1 MATIARTLYQLSK
14 FDSSKARAYSL
25 VAMVSTSIADTAQI
39 YNMDSNGVWNNSF
52 RGAGICRM
60 KSSGSTFEFTVN
72 GNTYLFNSSGE
83 SADSASY
90 GFKLTM
96 ATIVES
102 VGTSGNAAT
111 GTQHG
116 STTRGA
122 DGSIVD
128 GGVTYEQKTIAIDS
142 LNARDHFA
150 IEALNS
156 ILAKMEE
163 DPTQLSDDAVSHYC
177 QQAYRYAA
185 YMMTASANARGTFE
199 DQTAT
204 TSDAKKEAV
213 GALDSNT
220 DKLINNLIVTLERIQ
235 SKNTVEGN
243 EVYSQRI
250 DFNELDSI
258 IATLE
263 ANNTVLEALKD
274 NVTNAMTN
282 MQQVMTQHLG
292 AFNQIVAKLD
302 LIASNILSF
311 TASISANFQMVND
324 NVSSVKTDLSS
335 VDGDVNNMVNEVNAL
350 KGTANTVK
358 NNLDTVKSDVAV
370 IKQNTTPRI

>member
-25 VAMVSTSIADTAQI
+25 VAMVSASIADTAQI

-116 STTRGA
+116 STTRGT

-128 GGVTYEQKTIAIDS
+128 GGITYEQKTIAIDS

-156 ILAKMEE
+156 ILAKMDE

-213 GALDSNT
+213 GTLDSNT

-250 DFNELDSI
+250 DFNGLDSV
-258 IATLE
+258 IAKLE
-263 ANNTVLEALKD
+263 ANNTMLEALKD

-311 TASISANFQMVND
+311 TASMSASFQMVND

-335 VDGDVNNMVNEVNAL
+335 VDDDVNNMVNEVNAL